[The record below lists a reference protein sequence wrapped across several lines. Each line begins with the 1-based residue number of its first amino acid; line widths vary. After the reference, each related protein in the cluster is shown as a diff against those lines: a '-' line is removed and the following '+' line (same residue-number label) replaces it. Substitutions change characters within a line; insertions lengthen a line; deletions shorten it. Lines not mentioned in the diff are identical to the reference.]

1 MTVQPPPAGS
11 AQVGQTSLIGLP
23 WTAQH
28 CCERQPSAVAAHA
41 SWPVVFVRGETAGVH
56 QRADIGIGDLDTCA
70 DSPAFAFQEA
80 SPRQASLMAIHALH
94 TPKTAISRAGSASPV
109 PGLAAIEAE
118 AARQLARLLDNWRK
132 KYPDVLVSQAV
143 EYAPGPRADR
153 PVSPRR
159 PGGPWQA
166 RQSARP
172 ARSRFSQARRP
183 EPRAR
188 SHRGSPVVLTP
199 PGEHGKPAQPMGNVP
214 RSRVPLV
221 VPGLPEFTV
230 RAARRGR

>member
-1 MTVQPPPAGS
+1 
-11 AQVGQTSLIGLP
+11 LIGLP
-23 WTAQH
+23 RTAQH
-28 CCERQPSAVAAHA
+28 CCERQPSAVAVHA
-41 SWPVVFVRGETAGVH
+41 SCPVVFVRGETAGVH

-143 EYAPGPRADR
+143 EYGHPGLALTGLSARADL
-153 PVSPRR
+153 
-159 PGGPWQA
+159 
-166 RQSARP
+166 
-172 ARSRFSQARRP
+172 
-183 EPRAR
+183 
-188 SHRGSPVVLTP
+188 VVL
-199 PGEHGKPAQPMGNVP
+199 GRHA
-214 RSRVPLV
+214 SR
-221 VPGLPEFTV
+221 PGLPGPGSV
-230 RAARRGR
+230 RHAVLNHALGPVAVVPSS